1 MSPAWAGAAP
11 VILVMG
17 DSLSAAYGMA
27 QNQGWVSLLKQRL
40 AEHDHAMTVVNASI
54 SGETTRGGRTRLAQH
69 LHHHTPAIVIL
80 QLGGNDGLRGIA
92 LDEMQENLAA
102 MIRQAHAHQ
111 AQVLLVGVD
120 LPPNYGPVF
129 TQRFAAVYQ
138 TLAQNYTVDLVP
150 SLLADVAEN
159 WDLMQADGI
168 HPTAEAQPLMLD
180 TVWAALS
187 PQLALLH
194 PADTAIPTH

>member
-1 MSPAWAGAAP
+1 MTPAWANTPP

-27 QNQGWVSLLKQRL
+27 QHQGWVALLKQRL
-40 AEHDHAMTVVNASI
+40 AEHEHAMRVVNASI
-54 SGETTRGGRTRLAQH
+54 SGETTRGGRTRLGQH
-69 LHHHTPAIVIL
+69 LYHHNPAIVIL

-102 MIRQAHAHQ
+102 MIRQAQ
-111 AQVLLVGVD
+111 AQGASVLLVGVE

-129 TQRFAAVYQ
+129 TQRFVQVYQ
-138 TLAQNYTVDLVP
+138 TLAQAYAVDLVP

-159 WDLMQADGI
+159 WALMQADGI

-180 TVWAALS
+180 NVWAVLS
-187 PQLALLH
+187 PLLLKH
-194 PADTAIPTH
+194 PPADNAIPMH